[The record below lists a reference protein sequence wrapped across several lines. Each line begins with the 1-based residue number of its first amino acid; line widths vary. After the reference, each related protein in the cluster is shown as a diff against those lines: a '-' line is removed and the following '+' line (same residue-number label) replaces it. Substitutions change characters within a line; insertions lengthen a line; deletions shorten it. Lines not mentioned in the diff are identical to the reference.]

1 MKKAILIL
9 VMLLSVQFSFAQTF
23 AEWFRQNK
31 TQKKYLIEQIAALK
45 VYAGF
50 LKTGY
55 DIGKKGLTTIGNIKN
70 GDFSIHRDFFGALTM
85 VNPAIRL
92 YPRVADIITLQLR
105 IMEIKHNTFRTL
117 DKSEFTS
124 DKERV
129 YVRTVYN
136 RLMDDCIH
144 KLEELD
150 NVALKSTLTLTDDQR
165 LLRIDALFNSMS
177 ENYQFAKNFSNEVT
191 SLAISREQ
199 QMREVATS
207 RLLYGQ

>member
-31 TQKKYLIEQIAALK
+31 TQKKYLIEQIAALR

-70 GDFSIHRDFFGALTM
+70 GDFSIHRDFFCALTM
-85 VNPAIRL
+85 VNPAIRR

-105 IMEIKHNTFRTL
+105 IMEIKHNTFKTL

-165 LLRIDALFNSMS
+165 LIRIDALHKAMS